1 LKEKELEIESIKEE
15 LGELHT
21 FIKRIDKKNT
31 DMFKELKN
39 SGYKVDKDEGINI
52 DEIEERLEQ
61 KIERELLKNKNYIDK
76 VVAELK
82 NLIKEYVR
90 DQAEL

>member
-39 SGYKVDKDEGINI
+39 SGYKVDKD
-52 DEIEERLEQ
+52 
-61 KIERELLKNKNYIDK
+61 
-76 VVAELK
+76 
-82 NLIKEYVR
+82 
-90 DQAEL
+90 